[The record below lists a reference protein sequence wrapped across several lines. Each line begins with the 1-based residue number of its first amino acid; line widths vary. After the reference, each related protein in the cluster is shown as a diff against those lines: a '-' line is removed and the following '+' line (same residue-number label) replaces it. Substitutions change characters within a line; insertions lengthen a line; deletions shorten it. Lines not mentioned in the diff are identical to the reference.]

1 MAQKKLLTHP
11 PTKTSNAD
19 VDRYI
24 REHWLTTYH
33 LHCQLSAMSLQA
45 AIPEGDSEEEPLKPT
60 DRQAINHKI
69 KKLQDLKDKT
79 EKLKSSIQKEDAQR
93 FTKKSGK
100 IISGQEYGQHFNE
113 KCLGMIAE
121 LQSNID
127 QTLMRA
133 EAQKEKHKRMYPFA
147 KETFVSK
154 KRRVK
159 ENKAKAR
166 KRRRERAEKNCERV
180 FSAIS
185 HSSSYGEV
193 ITSDHCSVIGLNS
206 LTKRDGRWLK
216 LLISKGK
223 FTVDAIETIRANVSP
238 VVLSAID
245 GSDDDD
251 DDNENEK
258 EDEEEEDGNASE
270 GDGNGEDD

>member
-1 MAQKKLLTHP
+1 
-11 PTKTSNAD
+11 
-19 VDRYI
+19 
-24 REHWLTTYH
+24 
-33 LHCQLSAMSLQA
+33 
-45 AIPEGDSEEEPLKPT
+45 
-60 DRQAINHKI
+60 
-69 KKLQDLKDKT
+69 
-79 EKLKSSIQKEDAQR
+79 
-93 FTKKSGK
+93 
-100 IISGQEYGQHFNE
+100 
-113 KCLGMIAE
+113 
-121 LQSNID
+121 
-127 QTLMRA
+127 
-133 EAQKEKHKRMYPFA
+133 MYPFA

-193 ITSDHCSVIGLNS
+193 ITSDHCSVIGLNN

-245 GSDDDD
+245 DSDDDD
-251 DDNENEK
+251 DDNE
-258 EDEEEEDGNASE
+258 EEVEDGNPSE

>member
-1 MAQKKLLTHP
+1 
-11 PTKTSNAD
+11 
-19 VDRYI
+19 
-24 REHWLTTYH
+24 
-33 LHCQLSAMSLQA
+33 MSLP
-45 AIPEGDSEEEPLKPT
+45 AIPEGNSEEEPLKPT
-60 DRQAINHKI
+60 DRQAINRKI
-69 KKLQDLKDKT
+69 KKLRGLKEKS
-79 EKLKSSIQKEDAQR
+79 EKLKSSIQKENAQR
-93 FTKKSGK
+93 FTKMSGK
-100 IISGQEYGQHFNE
+100 IISGQESGQRFNE
-113 KCLGMIAE
+113 KCLGMITE

-154 KRRVK
+154 KRGVK

-166 KRRRERAEKNCERV
+166 KQRCERAEKNYERV

-185 HSSSYGEV
+185 HSSSYGKV
-193 ITSDHCSVIGLNS
+193 ITPDHCSVIGLNS
-206 LTKRDGRWLK
+206 LTMRDGRWLK

-251 DDNENEK
+251 DNDDDNEK
-258 EDEEEEDGNASE
+258 EEEDEVEEDGNASE
-270 GDGNGEDD
+270 GDGNGDD

>member
-1 MAQKKLLTHP
+1 
-11 PTKTSNAD
+11 
-19 VDRYI
+19 
-24 REHWLTTYH
+24 
-33 LHCQLSAMSLQA
+33 
-45 AIPEGDSEEEPLKPT
+45 
-60 DRQAINHKI
+60 
-69 KKLQDLKDKT
+69 
-79 EKLKSSIQKEDAQR
+79 
-93 FTKKSGK
+93 
-100 IISGQEYGQHFNE
+100 
-113 KCLGMIAE
+113 MIAE

-193 ITSDHCSVIGLNS
+193 ITSDHCSVIGLNN
-206 LTKRDGRWLK
+206 LTKR
-216 LLISKGK
+216 GK
-223 FTVDAIETIRANVSP
+223 YTVDAIGTIRANVSP

-251 DDNENEK
+251 DDDNDDDNEK
-258 EDEEEEDGNASE
+258 EEEDEEEEDGNASE

>member
-1 MAQKKLLTHP
+1 
-11 PTKTSNAD
+11 
-19 VDRYI
+19 
-24 REHWLTTYH
+24 
-33 LHCQLSAMSLQA
+33 
-45 AIPEGDSEEEPLKPT
+45 
-60 DRQAINHKI
+60 
-69 KKLQDLKDKT
+69 
-79 EKLKSSIQKEDAQR
+79 
-93 FTKKSGK
+93 
-100 IISGQEYGQHFNE
+100 
-113 KCLGMIAE
+113 MIAE

-127 QTLMRA
+127 QTLMRV

-154 KRRVK
+154 KRRLK

-245 GSDDDD
+245 DSDDDD
-251 DDNENEK
+251 NQK
-258 EDEEEEDGNASE
+258 EEEEDEENGNASE

>member
-1 MAQKKLLTHP
+1 
-11 PTKTSNAD
+11 
-19 VDRYI
+19 
-24 REHWLTTYH
+24 
-33 LHCQLSAMSLQA
+33 MSLP
-45 AIPEGDSEEEPLKPT
+45 AIPEGNSEEEPLKPT

-69 KKLQDLKDKT
+69 KKRRGLKEKSA
-79 EKLKSSIQKEDAQR
+79 KLKSSVQKENAQR
-93 FTKKSGK
+93 FTKMSGK
-100 IISGQEYGQHFNE
+100 IISGQESGQRFNE
-113 KCLGMIAE
+113 KCLGMITE

-133 EAQKEKHKRMYPFA
+133 ETQKEKHKRMYLFA

-193 ITSDHCSVIGLNS
+193 ITSDHCSWIGLNI
-206 LTKRDGRWLK
+206 LTKRDGRW
-216 LLISKGK
+216 
-223 FTVDAIETIRANVSP
+223 F
-238 VVLSAID
+238 
-245 GSDDDD
+245 
-251 DDNENEK
+251 
-258 EDEEEEDGNASE
+258 
-270 GDGNGEDD
+270 

>member
-1 MAQKKLLTHP
+1 
-11 PTKTSNAD
+11 
-19 VDRYI
+19 
-24 REHWLTTYH
+24 
-33 LHCQLSAMSLQA
+33 
-45 AIPEGDSEEEPLKPT
+45 
-60 DRQAINHKI
+60 
-69 KKLQDLKDKT
+69 
-79 EKLKSSIQKEDAQR
+79 
-93 FTKKSGK
+93 
-100 IISGQEYGQHFNE
+100 
-113 KCLGMIAE
+113 MIAE

-147 KETFVSK
+147 KQTFVSK

-166 KRRRERAEKNCERV
+166 KRHRERAEKNCERV

-185 HSSSYGEV
+185 QSSYGEV

-206 LTKRDGRWLK
+206 LTKRDGTWLK

-223 FTVDAIETIRANVSP
+223 FTVDVIETIRANVSP

-245 GSDDDD
+245 DSDDDDDD
-251 DDNENEK
+251 DDNET